1 MKYNLKEELN
11 RRLHDTLKIDVLI
24 EEPKRGDYDLAIPL
38 FRYAK
43 ELNKPLLTIFES
55 FKTVLIENE
64 YINEIDFINGFLN
77 IKLNEIRYSKLV
89 LENILEEDVNYAT
102 LPSNGKTVVIDYSSP
117 NIAKNFSIGHLRS
130 TVIGHS
136 LKLIYEK
143 SGYKVIGINH
153 LGDWGTS
160 FGKMI
165 VAYLRWGDSQKIKL
179 DPISEL
185 QNLYVKFHEEALKD
199 PTLEEEARDV
209 FRKMELG
216 DENYLKLWQVFRKE
230 SLKEFTNV
238 YDILKV
244 RFDSYAGEAFYNDKI
259 EAVVDKLADL
269 KLLEIDDGATIV
281 NLGDEMPPALIKRS
295 DGGTLYITRDLT
307 ALLYR
312 HENYNF
318 SKILYVV
325 GNEQKLHFE
334 QLKKVSYLMG
344 YDFDLVHVNFGLVLI
359 DGKKMSTRS
368 GTNANLLT
376 IIKEA
381 ILEAKNQILEKN
393 PQLENIHDIS
403 KKIGVGAIIFNDLKN
418 ERNLDIDFDLE
429 NMLKFEGQTGP
440 YVQYSSVR
448 INSILKKETIKDNLI
463 DYKVFKDEFYFELI
477 KLVDS
482 FVEIIDKAR
491 LDNSPSIIAKYLLA
505 LSQSFNRFYGK
516 HKIIVDDKGILNAN
530 LALIKAVRLVL
541 NEGLR
546 LLGIDYLDEM

>member
-64 YINEIDFINGFLN
+64 YIDEIDFINGFLN
-77 IKLNEIRYSKLV
+77 IKLNEVRYSKLV
-89 LENILEEDVNYAT
+89 LENILKEDVNYAT

-165 VAYLRWGDSQKIKL
+165 VAYLRWGDSEKIKF
-179 DPISEL
+179 DPITEL
-185 QNLYVKFHEEALKD
+185 QNLYVKFHEEALNN

-259 EAVVDKLADL
+259 EAVVNKLADL

-281 NLGDEMPPALIKRS
+281 NLGDDMPPALIKRS

-334 QLKKVSYLMG
+334 QLKRVSDLMG

-393 PQLENIHDIS
+393 PQLENIQKIS

-448 INSILKKETIKDNLI
+448 INSILKKETIEDNLI
-463 DYKVFKDEFYFELI
+463 DYKAFKDEFYFELI

-516 HKIIVDDKGILNAN
+516 HKIVVDDKGILNAN

>member
-1 MKYNLKEELN
+1 
-11 RRLHDTLKIDVLI
+11 
-24 EEPKRGDYDLAIPL
+24 
-38 FRYAK
+38 
-43 ELNKPLLTIFES
+43 
-55 FKTVLIENE
+55 
-64 YINEIDFINGFLN
+64 
-77 IKLNEIRYSKLV
+77 
-89 LENILEEDVNYAT
+89 
-102 LPSNGKTVVIDYSSP
+102 
-117 NIAKNFSIGHLRS
+117 
-130 TVIGHS
+130 
-136 LKLIYEK
+136 
-143 SGYKVIGINH
+143 
-153 LGDWGTS
+153 
-160 FGKMI
+160 
-165 VAYLRWGDSQKIKL
+165 
-179 DPISEL
+179 
-185 QNLYVKFHEEALKD
+185 
-199 PTLEEEARDV
+199 
-209 FRKMELG
+209 MELG

-259 EAVVDKLADL
+259 EAVVDKLEDL

>member
-1 MKYNLKEELN
+1 MKYNLKEELKKSVY
-11 RRLHDTLKIDVLI
+11 DALKIEVLI
-24 EEPKRGDYDLAIPL
+24 EEPKKGDYDLAIPL

-43 ELNKPLLTIFES
+43 ELKKPLLEIFEAI
-55 FKTVLIENE
+55 KAILLENE
-64 YINEIDFINGFLN
+64 YIGEVDFINGFLN
-77 IKLNEIRYSKLV
+77 IKLNKEHYSKLV
-89 LENILEEDVNYAT
+89 LDNVISEGANYAT
-102 LPSNGKTVVIDYSSP
+102 LPENGKTVVIDYSSP

-130 TVIGHS
+130 TVIGNA

-143 SGYKVIGINH
+143 SGYKVVGINH

-165 VAYLRWGDSQKIKL
+165 VAYLRWGNSEKIKQN
-179 DPISEL
+179 PIAEL
-185 QNLYVKFHEEALKD
+185 QSLYVKFHEEMGKD
-199 PTLEEEARDV
+199 SSLEEEAREV

-216 DENYLKLWQVFRKE
+216 DEKYLKLWKTFREE
-230 SLKEFTNV
+230 SLKEFMHV

-244 RFDSYAGEAFYNDKI
+244 KFDSYAGEAFYNDKI
-259 EAVVDKLADL
+259 DDLVKKIEKLNLL
-269 KLLEIDDGATIV
+269 KIDDGATII
-281 NLGDEMPPALIKRS
+281 NLGDDIPPALIKRS

-312 HENYNF
+312 FKTYNF

-334 QLKKVSYLMG
+334 QLKRVSDLMG
-344 YDFDLVHVNFGLVLI
+344 YNFDLVHVNFGLVLI

-376 IIKEA
+376 IINEAIKEA
-381 ILEAKNQILEKN
+381 EKQILEKN
-393 PQLENIHDIS
+393 PNLENIKEIS
-403 KKIGVGAIIFNDLKN
+403 RKIGIGAIIFNDLKN

-440 YVQYSSVR
+440 YIQYSGVR
-448 INSILKKETIKDNLI
+448 INSILKNETIDETLI
-463 DYKVFKDEFYFELI
+463 DYQVFNDEAYFELI

-482 FVEIIDKAR
+482 FSEIIDKA
-491 LDNSPSIIAKYLLA
+491 LKDNSPSVVAKYLLT

-516 HKIIVDDKGILNAN
+516 HKIVVDDKNLLNTN
-530 LALIKAVRLVL
+530 LTLIKAVRLVL

>member
-259 EAVVDKLADL
+259 EAVVDKLEDL